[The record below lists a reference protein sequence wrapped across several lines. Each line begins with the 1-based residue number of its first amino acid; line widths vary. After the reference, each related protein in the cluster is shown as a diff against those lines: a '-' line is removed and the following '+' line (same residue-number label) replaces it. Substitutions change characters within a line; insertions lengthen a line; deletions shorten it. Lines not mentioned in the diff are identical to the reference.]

1 MHHAMQDQGL
11 PQLLLVRFIALQSC
25 SAKGTRMSKFDWRSP
40 SAYDRVEEA
49 DITGLAWEC
58 LRRNPNFQADHR
70 STAKTIPNVSPDFR
84 QRWGLSFR
92 S

>member
-11 PQLLLVRFIALQSC
+11 PQLLLVRFIAFQSC
-25 SAKGTRMSKFDWRSP
+25 SARGRGMSKFDWRSP
-40 SAYDRVEEA
+40 DAYDRVQDAET
-49 DITGLAWEC
+49 TGLAWEC
-58 LRRNPNFQADHR
+58 LRRNPDFGADCR
-70 STAKTIPNVSPDFR
+70 SALEALPKASPEFR